1 MSKDTRPFIFIDTCS
16 LLDSC
21 WNCVDRKA
29 DKFEYSQAKDDRFW
43 GKEFPGLVA
52 MGEVIIPKRNY
63 EELVKHANNQ
73 KKPGLADRSK
83 FILKRL
89 DSLIADGKIQIVG
102 DENDPFAD
110 AILLSVALKF
120 RTQKNMAFIT
130 QDRKLAHDLESIR
143 HFRSVEPRNG
153 LDIKV
158 RRITKDGSLGKHG
171 QNSARDKINVPPNRE
186 KRNIEESS
194 SNKNWWDS

>member
-1 MSKDTRPFIFIDTCS
+1 MSKDKRPFIFIDTCS

-21 WNCVDRKA
+21 WDCVDRKT
-29 DKFEYSQAKDDRFW
+29 DTFEYSRAKDVTFW
-43 GKEFPGLVA
+43 GKEFPSLAG
-52 MGEVIIPKRNY
+52 MGEVIIPRRNY
-63 EELVKHANNQ
+63 EELIKHANNQ

-83 FILKRL
+83 FILKRI
-89 DSLIADGKIQIVG
+89 DSLISEGKIQVVG

-143 HFRSVEPRNG
+143 NFRSVEPRNG

-158 RRITKDGSLGKHG
+158 RRISKDGRLEPHKNTPKANSGISKKGKKK
-171 QNSARDKINVPPNRE
+171 SADVA
-186 KRNIEESS
+186 SS
-194 SNKNWWDS
+194 RTNWWDS